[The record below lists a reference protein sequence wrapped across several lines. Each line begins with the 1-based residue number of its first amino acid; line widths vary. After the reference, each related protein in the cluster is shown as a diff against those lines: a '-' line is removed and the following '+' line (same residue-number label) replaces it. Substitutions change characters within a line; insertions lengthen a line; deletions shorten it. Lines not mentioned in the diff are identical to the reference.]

1 MILTALFADKR
12 VNKDGAN
19 GAFYGN
25 GKLLGEHIAALVCV
39 GVGSFLASYVICLVV
54 KLIVPLRVTADEE
67 DVGLDRRCGSRRARC
82 CAASSSTVSSRL
94 RFGNTRSQL

>member
-1 MILTALFADKR
+1 MILAALFADKR

-39 GVGSFLASYVICLVV
+39 GVGSFLASYVICVV
-54 KLIVPLRVTADEE
+54 VTLLVPLRVSADEE
-67 DVGLDRRCGSRRARC
+67 DVGVDRRCDCRALGAAPSC
-82 CAASSSTVSSRL
+82 ACVCTCVCAAVRL
-94 RFGNTRSQL
+94 